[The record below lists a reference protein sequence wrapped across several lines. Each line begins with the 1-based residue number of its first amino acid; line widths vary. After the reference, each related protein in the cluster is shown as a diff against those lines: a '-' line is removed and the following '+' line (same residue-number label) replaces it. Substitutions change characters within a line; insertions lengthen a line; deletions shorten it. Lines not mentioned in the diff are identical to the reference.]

1 MTRLSDFVELRTVSG
16 TPIEAGGARLTP
28 QSQALVVRTPLWKL
42 VWNRPVAVLVERD
55 GREQRLP
62 IVDVTRVA
70 IVALFAGGLAGLIAV
85 AIMRGVRRSIQ
96 GAGE

>member
-1 MTRLSDFVELRTVSG
+1 MTRLNDFVELRTASG

-28 QSQALVVRTPLWKL
+28 QSQALVIRTPLWKF

-62 IVDVTRVA
+62 IIDATRLA
-70 IVALFAGGLAGLIAV
+70 ILALLAGGIAGLIAV
-85 AIMRGVRRSIQ
+85 AIMRGVSRSIQ
-96 GAGE
+96 GARK